1 MIKLHQFN
9 PSGNCYKVR
18 LLLHQLAIPFETR
31 EVDLTAGET
40 RTPEFKAMNPIA
52 RTPTVELEPGV
63 FLAESNAI
71 LWYFAEGTPFIPS
84 DRLERARML
93 QWMFFEQYSHE
104 PYIAVARA
112 WLTFFGV
119 PAGKEKELEER
130 IQKGYAALDVMEG
143 ELSKRPFFAGEHY
156 SLADISLYAYTHVA
170 EEGRFDLGR
179 YPAIRSWFERVQAQ
193 PRHLR
198 ITDIINA
205 PSASQPSQAKSGL

>member
-1 MIKLHQFN
+1 
-9 PSGNCYKVR
+9 
-18 LLLHQLAIPFETR
+18 
-31 EVDLTAGET
+31 
-40 RTPEFKAMNPIA
+40 
-52 RTPTVELEPGV
+52 
-63 FLAESNAI
+63 LAESNAI
-71 LWYFAEGTPFIPS
+71 LWYFAEGTPFIPT

-119 PAGKEKELEER
+119 PSGKEKELEER

-143 ELSKRPFFAGEHY
+143 ELRKRPFFAGEHY

-170 EEGRFDLGR
+170 EEGRFDLGP

-198 ITDIINA
+198 ITDVIPGITA
-205 PSASQPSQAKSGL
+205 PAQAR